1 MYLYPSIEEIEL
13 TWANPYLK
21 LLDACLLKT
30 GTREIAQCSGKNQD
44 KWELKII

>member
-30 GTREIAQCSGKNQD
+30 GTREIAQWSGKD
-44 KWELKII
+44 KWEFKII